1 MAMPPIME
9 KLLKLEKTVKELE
22 AYRYSRIGSVVD
34 VTAPDLPLENC
45 MWADGSLALFDLW
58 PELKAKYEKG
68 GFSGLL
74 LPYNCSDEDK
84 KAYPL
89 KWVPDSAN
97 PTGLFV
103 PRLIGLFARYC
114 GNGGQVGSYHRDEIR
129 EISGTFSAVYGGY
142 PLAECTGC
150 ITSVYLSDEG
160 QGTVPQSQ
168 ANNMYTMSAARVVP
182 TGPENVPQHYLQPIA
197 LYLGRPAEI

>member
-1 MAMPPIME
+1 M
-9 KLLKLEKTVKELE
+9 
-22 AYRYSRIGSVVD
+22 
-34 VTAPDLPLENC
+34 
-45 MWADGSLALFDLW
+45 GSLAH
-58 PELKAKYEKG
+58 
-68 GFSGLL
+68 
-74 LPYNCSDEDK
+74 
-84 KAYPL
+84 
-89 KWVPDSAN
+89 
-97 PTGLFV
+97 
-103 PRLIGLFARYC
+103 RLIGLFARYC